1 MGLTLYS
8 LDEWINCDVAP
19 VLYNAKIH
27 PTLTGWNKTAE
38 GLVNA
43 GIVDGLDNGATPYP
57 PPTPPPSL
65 PSPPQLAER
74 RPDVVSFEGWN
85 HGSRPGG
92 GSYMISTG
100 SGQWKF
106 TSLQGMDPDATM
118 QLADMNGDGRSDLVV
133 YEAGSSSF
141 RVGYGT
147 ASGDFANWSV
157 WKSGIG
163 RPTSWDVADVTG
175 S

>member
-1 MGLTLYS
+1 MQLADMNGDGRSDLVVYEAGSSSFRVGYGTAS
-8 LDEWINCDVAP
+8 GDFANWSVWKFGIGRPTSWDVAD
-19 VLYNAKIH
+19 V
-27 PTLTGWNKTAE
+27 TG
-38 GLVNA
+38 
-43 GIVDGLDNGATPYP
+43 DG
-57 PPTPPPSL
+57 
-65 PSPPQLAER
+65 